1 MSIVDMYEASIIL
14 GVPEFLV
21 RDFVSYGF
29 NQRKLKAVNTGS
41 AAYQFSIEEVQDFRS
56 HLEAP
61 WSGNS
66 RSSIPKHIER
76 YLKYEAQ
83 GVCALCQ
90 TQQPHYEY
98 AHIQPWATSRCHS
111 PHNIL
116 YLCLN
121 CHTSHGNDIKLLRGL
136 KEEKLRRI
144 RLLDSDF
151 IYDCSKD
158 MISGEAIYVFN
169 GTAYHADAREL
180 DKIATGFIKTKV
192 GNLRCTVQR
201 YGVAVINGLQPG
213 QDYYLSAAIPGK
225 IVTNEEFEAT
235 RNPTVKS
242 GEQRVG
248 RAESNKH
255 LAITLG
261 EVIWYEPATP

>member
-41 AAYQFSIEEVQDFRS
+41 AAYQFSIDEVQDFRS
-56 HLEAP
+56 HLEAQWP
-61 WSGNS
+61 GDC

-98 AHIQPWATSRCHS
+98 AHIQPWAKSRCHS

-121 CHTSHGNDIKLLRGL
+121 CHTSHGNDIKLLSGL

-169 GTAYHADAREL
+169 GSAYRADATDEG
-180 DKIATGFIKTKV
+180 KIATGFIKTKV
-192 GNLRCTVQR
+192 G
-201 YGVAVINGLQPG
+201 
-213 QDYYLSAAIPGK
+213 
-225 IVTNEEFEAT
+225 
-235 RNPTVKS
+235 
-242 GEQRVG
+242 
-248 RAESNKH
+248 
-255 LAITLG
+255 
-261 EVIWYEPATP
+261 